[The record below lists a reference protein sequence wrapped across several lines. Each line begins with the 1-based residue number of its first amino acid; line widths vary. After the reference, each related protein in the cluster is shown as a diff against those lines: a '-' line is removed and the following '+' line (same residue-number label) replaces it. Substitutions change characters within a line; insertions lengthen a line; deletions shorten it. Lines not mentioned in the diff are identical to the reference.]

1 MSHKNPFTPTFG
13 MVPPFM
19 AGRDRLLEEMGRA
32 FEDGPGNPNLSSI
45 LVGARGTGK
54 TALLSRIAD
63 EARSRGWL
71 AINTVAADGM
81 LEDIIQQAGKAAAHL
96 VDHAPTRRLS
106 AVGIGQLLNLE
117 WVFER
122 PDEGNW
128 RTRMEALLEKVESRG
143 SGLLITVDEVRVEID
158 EMIHLISTYQLLIS
172 GGHRVA
178 LVMAGLSM
186 EVTDLI
192 DDRRV
197 TFPRRA
203 RLRHLG
209 RIGDAEV
216 RQAFARTVRSAE
228 KDIEPQALSEAVAAV
243 DGFAYL
249 MQLVGYFT
257 WMEAEDSQTI
267 ALDHA
272 EQGVSAARDDFR
284 RGVLEATY
292 REMSAGDRAFARSML
307 PDNHGSKLADVARRM
322 GRTTSYASTYKR
334 RLLKQGPAG
343 LNQIASL
350 WVGLVLFSHPI
361 QVARPPWQKSTPTCT
376 GFPSSETKM
385 PATRSRTCR
394 LLRHESAAL
403 LTTSM

>member
-1 MSHKNPFTPTFG
+1 
-13 MVPPFM
+13 M

-96 VDHAPTRRLS
+96 VDHAPTRSLS

-128 RTRMEALLEKVESRG
+128 RTRMEALLEKVGSRG

-158 EMIHLISTYQLLIS
+158 EMIQLISTYQLLIS

-178 LVMAGLSM
+178 LVMAGLPM

-197 TFPRRA
+197 TFLRRA
-203 RLRHLG
+203 RLHHLG

-228 KDIEPQALSEAVAAV
+228 KDIEP
-243 DGFAYL
+243 
-249 MQLVGYFT
+249 
-257 WMEAEDSQTI
+257 
-267 ALDHA
+267 
-272 EQGVSAARDDFR
+272 
-284 RGVLEATY
+284 
-292 REMSAGDRAFARSML
+292 
-307 PDNHGSKLADVARRM
+307 
-322 GRTTSYASTYKR
+322 
-334 RLLKQGPAG
+334 
-343 LNQIASL
+343 
-350 WVGLVLFSHPI
+350 
-361 QVARPPWQKSTPTCT
+361 
-376 GFPSSETKM
+376 
-385 PATRSRTCR
+385 
-394 LLRHESAAL
+394 
-403 LTTSM
+403 